1 MLQIMKYHFRILLR
15 NREQMFW
22 ILLFPILL
30 GIMFKVA
37 FSNISSSEIQ
47 KPVSIAVVEENNSDA
62 LKNIKTF
69 LEKTE
74 LKDGVALFVP
84 TYCTEEKA
92 VSLLKD
98 QTVDG
103 ILYTDDSASDTVTL
117 SLTVSSSSSDT
128 VRMNQSILQAF
139 VKQYNSSVS
148 AIAETAKNHPENLEA
163 LLQSLSEQ
171 VTYTKEVSLNKHNTD
186 TYTQYFYNLMAM
198 ACLFTSLSGLYVS
211 LNNQG
216 NLSAIG
222 ARRNISPVHKMKV
235 IIAELFSNVIFQFIC
250 NLVSFAFIVLVLK
263 IDLTY
268 HLPLAILTVFVGC
281 LTGTTMGFFVGS
293 IGAFSEGTKQ
303 GILVSGSL
311 LLCFLSGLMVGNMWI
326 IVENTCP
333 VINRISPA
341 ALISRAFYTLGIQD
355 NLNQYYQCILTLVG
369 ISALFCLGGF
379 LLTRRKR
386 YASI

>member
-62 LKNIKTF
+62 LKSIKTF

-74 LKDGVALFVP
+74 LKDGVALFIP

-103 ILYTDDSASDTVTL
+103 ILYTNDSASDTVTL

-148 AIAETAKNHPENLEA
+148 AIADTAKNHPENLEA

-222 ARRNISPVHKMKV
+222 ARRNVSPVHKM
-235 IIAELFSNVIFQFIC
+235 QFIC

-268 HLPLAILTVFVGC
+268 HLSLAILTVFVGC
-281 LTGTTMGFFVGS
+281 LTGTAMGFFVGA

-355 NLNQYYQCILTLVG
+355 NLNQYYQCILTLIG

-379 LLTRRKR
+379 LLTRRKK

>member
-1 MLQIMKYHFRILLR
+1 
-15 NREQMFW
+15 
-22 ILLFPILL
+22 
-30 GIMFKVA
+30 
-37 FSNISSSEIQ
+37 
-47 KPVSIAVVEENNSDA
+47 
-62 LKNIKTF
+62 
-69 LEKTE
+69 
-74 LKDGVALFVP
+74 
-84 TYCTEEKA
+84 
-92 VSLLKD
+92 
-98 QTVDG
+98 
-103 ILYTDDSASDTVTL
+103 
-117 SLTVSSSSSDT
+117 
-128 VRMNQSILQAF
+128 
-139 VKQYNSSVS
+139 
-148 AIAETAKNHPENLEA
+148 
-163 LLQSLSEQ
+163 
-171 VTYTKEVSLNKHNTD
+171 
-186 TYTQYFYNLMAM
+186 
-198 ACLFTSLSGLYVS
+198 
-211 LNNQG
+211 
-216 NLSAIG
+216 
-222 ARRNISPVHKMKV
+222 MKV

-250 NLVSFAFIVLVLK
+250 NLVSFVFIVLVLK

-281 LTGTTMGFFVGS
+281 LTGTAMGFFVGA

-355 NLNQYYQCILTLVG
+355 NLNQYYQCILTLIG

>member
-92 VSLLKD
+92 VSLLKE

-139 VKQYNSSVS
+139 VKQYNSLVS
-148 AIAETAKNHPENLEA
+148 AIADTAKNHPENLEA

-222 ARRNISPVHKMKV
+222 ARRNVSPVHKMKV
-235 IIAELFSNVIFQFIC
+235 IIAELFSNVIFI
-250 NLVSFAFIVLVLK
+250 
-263 IDLTY
+263 
-268 HLPLAILTVFVGC
+268 
-281 LTGTTMGFFVGS
+281 
-293 IGAFSEGTKQ
+293 
-303 GILVSGSL
+303 
-311 LLCFLSGLMVGNMWI
+311 
-326 IVENTCP
+326 P
-333 VINRISPA
+333 VY
-341 ALISRAFYTLGIQD
+341 L
-355 NLNQYYQCILTLVG
+355 
-369 ISALFCLGGF
+369 
-379 LLTRRKR
+379 
-386 YASI
+386 

>member
-62 LKNIKTF
+62 LKSIKTF

-103 ILYTDDSASDTVTL
+103 ILYTNDSASDTVTL

-148 AIAETAKNHPENLEA
+148 AIADTAKNHPENLEA

-222 ARRNISPVHKMKV
+222 ARRNVSPVHKMKV

-250 NLVSFAFIVLVLK
+250 NLVSFVFIVLVLK
-263 IDLTY
+263 IDLT
-268 HLPLAILTVFVGC
+268 
-281 LTGTTMGFFVGS
+281 GTAMGFFVGA

-355 NLNQYYQCILTLVG
+355 NLNQYYQCILTLIG

>member
-148 AIAETAKNHPENLEA
+148 AIADTAKNHHYSIYFRKYIMKCKSYIIRFCEN
-163 LLQSLSEQ
+163 
-171 VTYTKEVSLNKHNTD
+171 YTN
-186 TYTQYFYNLMAM
+186 MM
-198 ACLFTSLSGLYVS
+198 RC
-211 LNNQG
+211 
-216 NLSAIG
+216 
-222 ARRNISPVHKMKV
+222 
-235 IIAELFSNVIFQFIC
+235 FIQ
-250 NLVSFAFIVLVLK
+250 NA
-263 IDLTY
+263 Y
-268 HLPLAILTVFVGC
+268 
-281 LTGTTMGFFVGS
+281 
-293 IGAFSEGTKQ
+293 
-303 GILVSGSL
+303 
-311 LLCFLSGLMVGNMWI
+311 
-326 IVENTCP
+326 
-333 VINRISPA
+333 
-341 ALISRAFYTLGIQD
+341 
-355 NLNQYYQCILTLVG
+355 
-369 ISALFCLGGF
+369 
-379 LLTRRKR
+379 
-386 YASI
+386 

>member
-1 MLQIMKYHFRILLR
+1 M
-15 NREQMFW
+15 
-22 ILLFPILL
+22 
-30 GIMFKVA
+30 
-37 FSNISSSEIQ
+37 S
-47 KPVSIAVVEENNSDA
+47 
-62 LKNIKTF
+62 
-69 LEKTE
+69 
-74 LKDGVALFVP
+74 
-84 TYCTEEKA
+84 
-92 VSLLKD
+92 
-98 QTVDG
+98 
-103 ILYTDDSASDTVTL
+103 
-117 SLTVSSSSSDT
+117 
-128 VRMNQSILQAF
+128 
-139 VKQYNSSVS
+139 
-148 AIAETAKNHPENLEA
+148 
-163 LLQSLSEQ
+163 
-171 VTYTKEVSLNKHNTD
+171 
-186 TYTQYFYNLMAM
+186 M

-222 ARRNISPVHKMKV
+222 ARRNVSPVHKMKV

-281 LTGTTMGFFVGS
+281 LTGTTMGFFVGA

-311 LLCFLSGLMVGNMWI
+311 LLCFLSGL
-326 IVENTCP
+326 ENTCP

-355 NLNQYYQCILTLVG
+355 NLNQYFQCILTLVG

>member
-1 MLQIMKYHFRILLR
+1 MRQIMKYHFRILLR
-15 NREQMFW
+15 NKEQMFW

-30 GIMFKVA
+30 GIMFKAA

-47 KPVSIAVVEENNSDA
+47 KPISVAVVEENNSDA

-103 ILYTDDSASDTVTL
+103 ILYTDDSASDTTTL
-117 SLTVSSSSSDT
+117 SLTVSSSNSDT

-139 VKQYNSSVS
+139 VKQYNSSVT
-148 AIAETAKNHPENLEA
+148 AIADTAKNHPENLET
-163 LLQSLSEQ
+163 LLKSLSEQ

-235 IIAELFSNVIFQFIC
+235 IVAELFANVIFQFIC
-250 NLVSFAFIVLVLK
+250 NLVSFAFIVLVLR

-268 HLPLAILTVFVGC
+268 HLPQAILTVFVGC
-281 LTGTTMGFFVGS
+281 LTGTTMGFFVGA
-293 IGAFSEGTKQ
+293 IGTLSEGMKQ
-303 GILVSGSL
+303 GILVSGNL

-326 IVENTCP
+326 IIENACP

-355 NLNQYYQCILTLVG
+355 NLNQYCQCILTLVG
-369 ISALFCLGGF
+369 ISALFCIGGF

>member
-62 LKNIKTF
+62 LKSIKTF

-103 ILYTDDSASDTVTL
+103 ILYTNDSASDTVTL

-148 AIAETAKNHPENLEA
+148 AIADTAKNHPENLEA

-186 TYTQYFYNLMAM
+186 TYTQYFYNLMSM

-222 ARRNISPVHKMKV
+222 ARRNVSPVHKMKV
-235 IIAELFSNVIFQFIC
+235 IIAELFSNVIFQFY
-250 NLVSFAFIVLVLK
+250 L
-263 IDLTY
+263 
-268 HLPLAILTVFVGC
+268 
-281 LTGTTMGFFVGS
+281 
-293 IGAFSEGTKQ
+293 
-303 GILVSGSL
+303 
-311 LLCFLSGLMVGNMWI
+311 
-326 IVENTCP
+326 
-333 VINRISPA
+333 
-341 ALISRAFYTLGIQD
+341 
-355 NLNQYYQCILTLVG
+355 
-369 ISALFCLGGF
+369 
-379 LLTRRKR
+379 
-386 YASI
+386 